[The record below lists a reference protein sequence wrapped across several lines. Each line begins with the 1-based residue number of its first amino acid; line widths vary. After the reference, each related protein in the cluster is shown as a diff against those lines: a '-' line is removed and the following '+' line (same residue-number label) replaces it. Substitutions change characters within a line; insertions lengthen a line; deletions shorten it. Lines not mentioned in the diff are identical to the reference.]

1 MRGRVCVKTSVGLPP
16 ATPLRG
22 TRQGAALPS
31 GQTPAQG
38 RWRRQRPARRRR
50 AQGRAS
56 LRSVPWLRRRLASHQ
71 RCAETLARREGA
83 GAANCRWARASPALL
98 AGPTL
103 EDPVLDGIRDM
114 RHDLHSLPE
123 VVPTALRLDYA
134 AVDLAGRD
142 VMVSCQVNVEKPL
155 VVAEVKIGLAA
166 VVQDEDLAM
175 LGNNENAAW

>member
-1 MRGRVCVKTSVGLPP
+1 
-16 ATPLRG
+16 
-22 TRQGAALPS
+22 
-31 GQTPAQG
+31 
-38 RWRRQRPARRRR
+38 
-50 AQGRAS
+50 
-56 LRSVPWLRRRLASHQ
+56 
-71 RCAETLARREGA
+71 
-83 GAANCRWARASPALL
+83 
-98 AGPTL
+98 
-103 EDPVLDGIRDM
+103 M